1 MIEYR
6 QLTANDMPKGR
17 RLYEALGWTAYLG
30 DDECLHRAWEKSL
43 FALGAFDGGE
53 LVGFVRCIGDGEHT
67 VLIQDLLVS
76 EFHQR
81 EGIGGK
87 LMRSVFEEY
96 PDVRQIFVVTDAGTP
111 AVRFYRALGLCEFE
125 KGGLLAF
132 YKL

>member
-1 MIEYR
+1 MTEYR
-6 QLTANDMPKGR
+6 HLNLNDMESVK
-17 RLYEALGWTAYLG
+17 RLFDEAGWTAYLN
-30 DDECLHRAWEKSL
+30 DDGRLKRAWEKSL
-43 FALGAFDGGE
+43 FTLGAFEGGD
-53 LVGFVRCIGDGEHT
+53 LIGFVRCLGDGEHT

-76 EFHQR
+76 EFRRR

>member
-1 MIEYR
+1 MTEYR
-6 QLTANDMPKGR
+6 RLNMSDMGSVK
-17 RLYEALGWTAYLG
+17 RLYEEAGWTAYLN
-30 DDECLHRAWEKSL
+30 DDTKLNRAWEKSL
-43 FALGAFDGGE
+43 FTLGAFDGYD
-53 LVGFVRCIGDGEHT
+53 LIGFIRCLGDGEHT
-67 VLIQDLLVS
+67 VLIQDLLVA
-76 EFHQR
+76 ENHR
-81 EGIGGK
+81 RKGIGGK